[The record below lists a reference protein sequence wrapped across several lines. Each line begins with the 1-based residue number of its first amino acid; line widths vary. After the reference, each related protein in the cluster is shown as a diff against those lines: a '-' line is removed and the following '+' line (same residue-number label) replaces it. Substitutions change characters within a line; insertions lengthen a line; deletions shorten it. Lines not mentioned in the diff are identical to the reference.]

1 MELHGAC
8 MHEESSADESVR
20 IRDSRHG
27 GMGAPARL
35 KNQAARHQVETESP
49 TLFQASRICLGI
61 GALPQ
66 RSCTHSPALLGCK
79 RGNITRKRKC
89 LTLSGFPYGLA
100 KKTIIACLMIAS
112 NPSTSPAMDATS
124 DTNR

>member
-1 MELHGAC
+1 

-20 IRDSRHG
+20 IRDSRHV

-35 KNQAARHQVETESP
+35 KSKTARHQVETESP

-61 GALPQ
+61 GALPE
-66 RSCTHSPALLGCK
+66 RSYIHSPALVVKGATPRENVLHCQPSPMAGQ
-79 RGNITRKRKC
+79 
-89 LTLSGFPYGLA
+89 
-100 KKTIIACLMIAS
+100 KTIIACLMIAS

>member
-1 MELHGAC
+1 

-61 GALPQ
+61 GALPEQ
-66 RSCTHSPALLGCK
+66 SCTHSPALV
-79 RGNITRKRKC
+79 
-89 LTLSGFPYGLA
+89 
-100 KKTIIACLMIAS
+100 IIKG
-112 NPSTSPAMDATS
+112 ATS
-124 DTNR
+124 HENENVLHCQASPMAWPKKQ